1 MTRVVALRPTEF
13 NGDVLSIDVAGL
25 FQARTK
31 CSQKVGVCLNG
42 SAADVS
48 DRPDGLLGLCARRH
62 RQGRRAADKRDELAT
77 PHHSITS
84 SARASSDGGTSM
96 PRALAVLRLI
106 TSSNFVACS
115 TGKSAGLAP
124 LRILAV

>member
-25 FQARTK
+25 LQARTK
-31 CSQKVGVCLNG
+31 CSQKMGVCLNG

-48 DRPDGLLGLCARRH
+48 DRLDGPLGLRPRRE
-62 RQGRRAADKRDELAT
+62 RPCRRRAADQRHELAP

-84 SARASSDGGTSM
+84 SARASSVSGTVTPS
-96 PRALAVLRLI
+96 AFAVLRLN
-106 TSSNFVACS
+106 TNS
-115 TGKSAGLAP
+115 
-124 LRILAV
+124 